1 MFILSVKLPRTS
13 GMRLRH
19 PPHVAK
25 TICSFCGE
33 RWKRNDET
41 SLLPV
46 PQELTYCYFSFPIYC
61 CDECVADGEL
71 TYLTEMMEIIRLL
84 ENFHVLIHFNDHPI
98 VNPSDV
104 YVPFLG
110 SSGNLQF
117 LCMNKKCSMNVR
129 RSPREQSFFHESSIH
144 GCVIDPQS
152 GEIKMSSVSIAQ
164 IILGID
170 LLNKILRQERTCTY
184 INSIG
189 EFHSEQIKNSLSFLS
204 LELEN
209 QRFLTEHPDLRII
222 DAIQQSAP
230 ESYVGPRID
239 NFSIGNPESILK
251 LFSLI
256 VSGIYSDSAIK
267 VLFTGEMKEEFLK
280 FITDSMISMT
290 DFLKENGFNDC
301 FPELKEHPSVSDFLI
316 RNYGRAGF
324 SFTQQDIICQNFRNF
339 LKLFRKILRYYY
351 FLDDSHR
358 AIDLFQYCRFLY
370 ATLHVSNQEIYHR
383 LTRQIPYQKLSPYSE
398 YLDRYAISVSPFSV
412 EIFAMIPASEK
423 ELDRCA
429 ICQSDNSANI
439 IGRCSQHNIC
449 CSECFPRIV
458 QNLKAC
464 PICREE
470 FFLP

>member
-1 MFILSVKLPRTS
+1 MIILSVKLPRTS

-33 RWKRNDET
+33 RWKRDDET
-41 SLLPV
+41 PLLPV
-46 PQELTYCYFSFPIYC
+46 SQELTYGYFSFPIYC
-61 CDECVADGEL
+61 CDDCVADGKL
-71 TYLTEMMEIIRLL
+71 TYLIEMMEPIRFL
-84 ENFHVLIHFNDHPI
+84 ENFHVCIDFDSHPI

-104 YVPFLG
+104 YVPFMG

-117 LCMNKKCSMNVR
+117 LCMNKKNSMKIFCDDGPKET
-129 RSPREQSFFHESSIH
+129 SLFHKSTIH
-144 GCVIDPQS
+144 GCVIDPRL
-152 GEIKMSSVSIAQ
+152 GEIKTESVSIAK
-164 IILGID
+164 IILGVD
-170 LLNKILRQERTCTY
+170 LLNRILRQELTCSY
-184 INSIG
+184 INAIC
-189 EFHSEQIKNSLSFLS
+189 EFDSQF
-204 LELEN
+204 
-209 QRFLTEHPDLRII
+209 PDV
-222 DAIQQSAP
+222 S
-230 ESYVGPRID
+230 PRIPK
-239 NFSIGNPESILK
+239 FSIADPNSIMK

-256 VSGIYSDSAIK
+256 VSGIYSDDAIK
-267 VLFTGEMKEEFLK
+267 AILSGEMKEVFLK
-280 FITDSMISMT
+280 FITDSTISMT
-290 DFLKENGFNDC
+290 AFMRQNGFQEKIPKLKEAPVIPDFLT
-301 FPELKEHPSVSDFLI
+301 
-316 RNYGRAGF
+316 RNYGRADF
-324 SFTQQDIICQNFRNF
+324 SFTNQDIICQNFRNF
-339 LKLFRKILRYYY
+339 LKLFRKILRRLYEI
-351 FLDDSHR
+351 DGSHR

-383 LTRQIPYQKLSPYSE
+383 LTRQILPQKLSPYFE
-398 YLDRYAISVSPFSV
+398 YLDRYVMSSSQFSV

-429 ICQSDNSANI
+429 ICQSDNSANV

>member
-1 MFILSVKLPRTS
+1 MFILSVKLPQIS
-13 GMRLRH
+13 GMRLRN
-19 PPHVAK
+19 PPYIAK

-33 RWKRNDET
+33 RWKRDDET
-41 SLLPV
+41 PLLPV
-46 PQELTYCYFSFPIYC
+46 SQELTYCYFSFPIYC
-61 CDECVADGEL
+61 CDECVADREL

-117 LCMNKKCSMNVR
+117 LCMNKKNSMNVR
-129 RSPREQSFFHESSIH
+129 RSPREQSFFHESKIN
-144 GCVIDPQS
+144 GCIIDPQS

-184 INSIG
+184 IKAIC
-189 EFHSEQIKNSLSFLS
+189 EFDSQF
-204 LELEN
+204 
-209 QRFLTEHPDLRII
+209 PDV
-222 DAIQQSAP
+222 S
-230 ESYVGPRID
+230 PRIPK
-239 NFSIGNPESILK
+239 FSIADPNSILK

-256 VSGIYSDSAIK
+256 VSGIYSDDAIK
-267 VLFTGEMKEEFLK
+267 AVLNGEMKEVFLK

-290 DFLKENGFNDC
+290 AFMRQNGFQEKI
-301 FPELKEHPSVSDFLI
+301 PELKKVSVIPEFLT

-324 SFTQQDIICQNFRNF
+324 SFTNQDIICQNFRNF
-339 LKLFRKILRYYY
+339 LKLFRKILRRLYEI
-351 FLDDSHR
+351 DGSHR

-370 ATLHVSNQEIYHR
+370 ASLHVSNQEIYHR
-383 LTRQIPYQKLSPYSE
+383 LTRQILPQKMSPYFE
-398 YLDRYAISVSPFSV
+398 YLERYVMSASPFCI
-412 EIFAMIPASEK
+412 EIFANVPASEK

-429 ICQSDNSANI
+429 ICQSDNSANV
-439 IGRCSQHNIC
+439 IGRCSQHNISC
-449 CSECFPRIV
+449 LECFPRV
-458 QNLKAC
+458 VKNLTAC
-464 PICREE
+464 PTCRGE